1 MESNGENSS
10 EKALSGFRLHKF
22 ELRNWGTFDKWIWH
36 IAPSGHNALLT
47 GDIGSG
53 KSTIV
58 DAITTLLVRQDR
70 IIYNKAA
77 GAESRERTIYSYIRG
92 AYKNEKAGSSGKSQD
107 VYLRDE
113 NTYSVILG
121 QFRNAHFGDH
131 VTLAQVFW
139 LRNSKPDK
147 FFVIAHRHIGIKEDF
162 SEFGTDIFRLKK
174 RLKHAPG
181 IEVFDSFTDYANR
194 FRQLFGIKQAGALD
208 LFYQTVSMKSVGNLT
223 DFVRDQML
231 GKTNI
236 QDEINDLVRSYEELT
251 KAHDAAQRARHQKEM
266 LEPLMQNIS
275 QFTVIKEEIAQ
286 YVSSLSEIPK
296 WFSIRRIGGLRR
308 KLQEQVDDFERNE
321 HDLAVLDADLTKDR
335 NTLRQLE
342 NQRDRMEVSR
352 MLDEI
357 RINLEHLESER
368 MRKEKNARRYASFCK
383 ALDLPE
389 LIDED
394 RFYKNLKE
402 ARESLVSTQEE
413 LTAISSEQRQ
423 LHVELDRLT
432 SEAQELKREIDS
444 LQKRQTQ
451 IPERNIALRHQI
463 CNALDLDESEIPY
476 AGELI
481 RVKDDERSWEGAIE
495 RRLHDFGLSMLVPD
509 RHYKAISRY
518 VNDHHP
524 HGRLVYLRV
533 FDRNRRDDIEVKSNS
548 LFHKVQIKSD
558 SEFSGWLEAEVCDR
572 YNYVCCSTLDE
583 FHREPYALT
592 KEGQIKSGK
601 VKHEK
606 NDLRNVNDRKHYVL
620 GWSNAEKIKEYRKEL
635 ERKSTLIKGS
645 EAALESLTL
654 RETALSEKKD
664 HLRDLTQFDD
674 FTEVDF
680 KKTVVEIQSLR
691 ERKSTLEA
699 SSHELKTVQQEI
711 EKLEKTIK
719 DKDDRKGN
727 KRGEK
732 GKLEVRISE
741 NALLLK
747 RNLEDVMGQSDER
760 INLSEDI
767 FADLRAVLTR
777 WNAIKLPLIEF
788 SPITLGLV
796 AGIKE
801 TSALDALDADEK
813 RILEK
818 VNNPGGLLDKRKNAQ
833 KTLEKDIVLV
843 MQRYR
848 EQNQAETTD
857 VDASIESI
865 PDFEAI
871 YEKLVVDDIPRHEG
885 RFKTLLKEGAINGI
899 LVFQNQLDG
908 FDKEIA
914 RKIADINK
922 HLVDIPYN
930 AGTYIAITQDA
941 VPEKDIAEFKNDLKA
956 CLANIYGEA
965 DRYNEEKFH
974 QVKKILDRFKGE
986 TDEDKRWTER
996 VTDVRQWYTFGASE
1010 RYEED
1015 NKEKE
1020 YYSDSSGKSGGQKE
1034 KLAYTILASAIAFQF
1049 GLSWDEARSR
1059 SFRFVVIDEAFGRG
1073 SDESTRYGLRLF
1085 RKLNLQ
1091 LLIVTPLQKINII
1104 EDYINAVHFVSN
1116 PTGQASKVRNI
1127 TKQEYVKEKQ
1137 QYFANLEH
1145 VK

>member
-1 MESNGENSS
+1 MELNGENFSG
-10 EKALSGFRLHKF
+10 KALSGFRLHKF
-22 ELRNWGTFDKWIWH
+22 ELRNWGTFDKLIWN

-77 GAESRERTIYSYIRG
+77 GAESRERTINSYIRG
-92 AYKNEKAGSSGKSQD
+92 AYKNEKAGFSGKSQD

-121 QFRNAHFGDH
+121 QFRNAHFDDH

-147 FFVIAHRHIGIKEDF
+147 FFVIAHRDIGIKEDF
-162 SEFGTDIFRLKK
+162 SDFGTDIFRLKK
-174 RLKHAPG
+174 RLKHTPE
-181 IEVFDSFTDYANR
+181 IEVFDSFTEYANR

-236 QDEINDLVRSYEELT
+236 QDEINDLVRSYDELT
-251 KAHDAAQRARHQKEM
+251 KAHDSAQRARHQKEM
-266 LEPLMQNIS
+266 LDPLMHNIS
-275 QFTVIKEEIAQ
+275 QLAVIKEEIAQ

-296 WFSIRRIGGLRR
+296 WFSLRRIGGLRK
-308 KLQEQVDDFERNE
+308 KLQEQVDDYERNE
-321 HDLAVLDADLTKDR
+321 HDLAALDAELTKDR
-335 NTLRQLE
+335 TTLRQLE

-352 MLDEI
+352 MLDQI
-357 RINLEHLESER
+357 RITLGHLESER
-368 MRKEKNARRYASFCK
+368 IRKEKNARRYETLCK
-383 ALDLPE
+383 ALDLPQ

-402 ARESLVSTQEE
+402 ARESLASTQEA
-413 LTAISSEQRQ
+413 LTAISGEQRQ

-432 SEAQELKREIDS
+432 SEEQELKREIDS
-444 LQKRQTQ
+444 LETRQTQ
-451 IPERNIALRHQI
+451 IPERNIALREQI
-463 CNALDLDESEIPY
+463 RHALGLDESDIPY

-509 RHYKAISRY
+509 RHYKAISGY
-518 VNDHHP
+518 VNDHHL

-548 LFHKVQIKSD
+548 LFHKVQIKND
-558 SEFSGWLEAEVCDR
+558 SEFSDWLEAELCER
-572 YNYVCCSTLDE
+572 YNYVCCSTLEE
-583 FHREPYALT
+583 FRREPYALT

-606 NDLRNVNDRKHYVL
+606 NDLRNVNDRKHYIL

-635 ERKSTLIKGS
+635 EKKSALIKAS
-645 EAALESLTL
+645 EDALASL
-654 RETALSEKKD
+654 RRKEDALSGKKD
-664 HLRDLTQFDD
+664 QLRDLTQFDD
-674 FTEVDF
+674 FTEIDF
-680 KKTVVEIQSLR
+680 KKTVGEIQSLR
-691 ERKSTLEA
+691 ERKSALEA

-711 EKLEKTIK
+711 EKLEKRIK
-719 DKDDRKGN
+719 ETDDLKGN

-741 NALLLK
+741 NAVLLK
-747 RNLEDVMGQSDER
+747 RNIENVTGQSDEWM
-760 INLSEDI
+760 NLSEDI
-767 FADLRAVLTR
+767 FTDLRAVVNR
-777 WNAIKLPLIEF
+777 WSAIELPSIQF
-788 SPITLGLV
+788 SPVTLGLV
-796 AGIKE
+796 SGIKE
-801 TSALDALDADEK
+801 GSAPEVLDAGEK
-813 RILEK
+813 SILEK
-818 VNNPGGLLDKRKNAQ
+818 VNNPGGLLDKKKNAQ
-833 KTLEKDIVLV
+833 KKLETDIVLV
-843 MQRYR
+843 MERYR
-848 EQNQAETTD
+848 EQYQAETTD

-871 YEKLVVDDIPRHEG
+871 YQKLVADDIPRHEG
-885 RFKTLLKEGAINGI
+885 RFKTLLKEGTINGI
-899 LVFQNQLDG
+899 LVFKNQLDL

-914 RKIADINK
+914 RKIEDINK

-930 AGTYIAITQDA
+930 VGTYIAITQDS
-941 VPEKDIAEFKNDLKA
+941 VPEKDIGEFKNDLKA
-956 CLANIYGEA
+956 CLANIYGET
-965 DRYNEEKFH
+965 DSYNEEKFH

-996 VTDVRQWYTFGASE
+996 VTDVRQWYTFGAIE

-1015 NKEKE
+1015 DTEKE

-1073 SDESTRYGLRLF
+1073 SDESTRYGLKLF

-1116 PTGQASKVRNI
+1116 PTGQASMVRNI
-1127 TKQEYVKEKQ
+1127 TKEEYVREKQ

-1145 VK
+1145 AK

>member
-1 MESNGENSS
+1 MNGENFS

-22 ELRNWGTFDKWIWH
+22 ELRNWGTFDKWIWS

-121 QFRNAHFGDH
+121 QFSNAHFNDH

-147 FFVIAHRHIGIKEDF
+147 FFVIAHRDIRIKDYF
-162 SEFGTDIFRLKK
+162 SDFGTDIFRLKK
-174 RLKHAPG
+174 RLKQTPH
-181 IEVFDSFTDYANR
+181 IEVFDSFTEYANR

-231 GKTNI
+231 GKTMI
-236 QDEINDLVRSYEELT
+236 QNEVNDLVRSYEELT

-266 LEPLMQNIS
+266 LEPLMQNIR
-275 QFTVIKEEIAQ
+275 QLAVITEEIAE
-286 YVSSLSEIPK
+286 YASSLSEIPK
-296 WFSIRRIGGLRR
+296 WFSLRRVGGLRK
-308 KLQEQVDDFERNE
+308 KLQEQVDDYERNE
-321 HDLAVLDADLTKDR
+321 HDLAALDAELTKDR
-335 NTLRQLE
+335 NTLRQLQ
-342 NQRDRMEVSR
+342 NQRDGMEVSR
-352 MLDEI
+352 MLDQI
-357 RINLEHLESER
+357 CITLEHLNSER
-368 MRKEKNARRYASFCK
+368 NRKEKNARRYEALCN
-383 ALDLPE
+383 ALDIPE

-394 RFYKNLKE
+394 RFYKNLTE
-402 ARESLVSTQEE
+402 ARESLTSTQEA
-413 LTAISSEQRQ
+413 LTAISDEQRQ
-423 LHVELDRLT
+423 RHIELDRLT
-432 SEAQELKREIDS
+432 SEEQELKREIDS
-444 LQKRQTQ
+444 LETRQTQ
-451 IPERNIALRHQI
+451 IPERNIALREQI
-463 CNALDLDESEIPY
+463 GSALGLDESEIPY

-481 RVKDDERSWEGAIE
+481 RIKDDERAWEGAIE
-495 RRLHDFGLSMLVPD
+495 RRLHDFGLSVLVPD

-518 VNDHHP
+518 VNDHHL

-533 FDRNRRDDIEVKSNS
+533 FDRNRKDDIEVKSNS
-548 LFHKVQIKSD
+548 LVRKIQIKSD
-558 SEFSGWLEAEVCDR
+558 SEFFVWLEAELCER
-572 YNYVCCSTLDE
+572 YNYVCCSTLEE
-583 FHREPYALT
+583 FQREPYALT

-606 NDLRNVNDRKHYVL
+606 NDLRNVNDRKHYIL

-635 ERKSTLIKGS
+635 DKKAGLIKES
-645 EAALESLTL
+645 NAVLERLTL
-654 RETALSEKKD
+654 REHTLSDKKD
-664 HLRDLTQFDD
+664 QLRDLTKFDD
-674 FTEVDF
+674 FAEIDF
-680 KKTVVEIQSLR
+680 KKTVAEIQSLR
-691 ERKSTLEA
+691 ERKSALEA
-699 SSHELKTVQQEI
+699 SSQELKTVQQEI
-711 EKLEKTIK
+711 EKLEKNIAAK
-719 DKDDRKGN
+719 DGRKG
-727 KRGEK
+727 KKQEEK
-732 GKLEVRISE
+732 GKLEDRISQ
-741 NALLLK
+741 NAVHLM
-747 RNLEDVMGQSDER
+747 RNLEQVTGQSDER
-760 INLSEDI
+760 INLADDI
-767 FADLRAVLTR
+767 FTGLRTAVNR
-777 WNAIKLPLIEF
+777 WNAIELPSIQF
-788 SPITLGLV
+788 SPITLNLV
-796 AGIKE
+796 AGVKE
-801 TSALDALDADEK
+801 GSASDVLDAGEK
-813 RILEK
+813 SILEK
-818 VNNPGGLLDKRKNAQ
+818 VTNPGGLLDKKKNAQ
-833 KTLEKDIVLV
+833 KKLETDIVLI
-843 MQRYR
+843 MERYR
-848 EQNQAETTD
+848 EQYQAETTD

-885 RFKTLLKEGAINGI
+885 RFKTLLKEGTINGI
-899 LVFQNQLDG
+899 LVFKNQLDL
-908 FDKEIA
+908 FEKEIV
-914 RKIADINK
+914 RKIEDINK

-956 CLANIYGEA
+956 CLANIYGET
-965 DRYNEEKFH
+965 DSYNEEKFH

-996 VTDVRQWYTFGASE
+996 VTDVRQWYTFGAIE

-1015 NKEKE
+1015 HKEKE

-1049 GLSWDEARSR
+1049 GLSWDETRSR

-1073 SDESTRYGLRLF
+1073 SDESTRYGLKLF

-1116 PTGQASKVRNI
+1116 PTGQESMVRNI
-1127 TKQEYVKEKQ
+1127 TKEEYVREKQ
-1137 QYFANLEH
+1137 QYFADLEH
-1145 VK
+1145 AK

>member
-1 MESNGENSS
+1 MELNGENFS

-22 ELRNWGTFDKWIWH
+22 ELRNWGTFDKWIWN
-36 IAPSGHNALLT
+36 IDPSGHNALLT

-77 GAESRERTIYSYIRG
+77 GAESMERTIYSYIRG
-92 AYKNEKAGSSGKSQD
+92 AYKNEKSGSSGKSQD

-113 NTYSVILG
+113 NTYSVLLG
-121 QFRNAHFGDH
+121 QFHNAHFDDQ

-147 FFVIAHRHIGIKEDF
+147 FFVIAHRDINIKEDF
-162 SEFGTDIFRLKK
+162 SDFGTDIFRLKK
-174 RLKHAPG
+174 RLKHSPD
-181 IEVFDSFTDYANR
+181 IEVFDSFTEYANR

-266 LEPLMQNIS
+266 LEPLMQNIT
-275 QFTVIKEEIAQ
+275 QLGVVKEEIAQ

-296 WFSIRRIGGLRR
+296 WFSLRRIVSLRK
-308 KLQEQVDDFERNE
+308 KLQEYVDDYERNE
-321 HDLAVLDADLTKDR
+321 HDLTALEAELTKDR
-335 NTLRQLE
+335 STLRQLE
-342 NQRDRMEVSR
+342 NQRDGMEVSR
-352 MLDEI
+352 MLDQI
-357 RINLEHLESER
+357 HITLEHLESER
-368 MRKEKNARRYASFCK
+368 VRKEKNARRYENLCK

-389 LIDED
+389 FIDED
-394 RFYKNLKE
+394 RFYKNLKA
-402 ARESLVSTQEE
+402 ARESLASTQDA
-413 LTAISSEQRQ
+413 LTAISGEQRQ
-423 LHVELDRLT
+423 LHIDLDRLT
-432 SEAQELKREIDS
+432 SEEEDLKREINS
-444 LQKRQTQ
+444 LETRQTQ
-451 IPERNIALRHQI
+451 IPERNVALREQIRIALG
-463 CNALDLDESEIPY
+463 LDESEIPY

-481 RVKDDERSWEGAIE
+481 RVKDNEHAWEGAIE

-518 VNDHHP
+518 VNDHHL

-533 FDRNRRDDIEVKSNS
+533 FDRHRRDDVEVKSNS
-548 LFHKVQIKSD
+548 LFHKVQIKGD
-558 SEFSGWLEAEVCDR
+558 SEFSDWVEAELCER
-572 YNYVCCSTLDE
+572 YNYVCCSTLEE
-583 FHREPYALT
+583 FQREPYALT

-606 NDLRNVNDRKHYVL
+606 NDLRNVNDRKNYIL
-620 GWSNAEKIKEYRKEL
+620 GWSNVEKLKEYRKDL
-635 ERKSTLIKGS
+635 EKKSALIKAS
-645 EAALESLTL
+645 EATLENLIL
-654 RETALSEKKD
+654 KETTLSEKKD
-664 HLRDLTQFDD
+664 RLRDLMQFDA
-674 FTEVDF
+674 FTEIDF
-680 KKTVVEIQSLR
+680 KKIVAEIQFLR
-691 ERKSTLEA
+691 ERKKDLEA
-699 SSHELKTVQQEI
+699 SSDELKTVQQEI
-711 EKLEKTIK
+711 ENLLETIAE
-719 DKDDRKGN
+719 KDDSKGK
-727 KRGEK
+727 KREEK
-732 GKLEVRISE
+732 GKLEDRISQ

-747 RNLEDVMGQSDER
+747 RNIEDVNAHSVES

-767 FADLRAVLTR
+767 FSNLRTVVNR
-777 WNAIKLPLIEF
+777 WSAIEIPPIQF
-788 SPITLGLV
+788 STVTLGLV
-796 AGIKE
+796 AAIKE
-801 TSALDALDADEK
+801 GSAPDALEAGEK
-813 RILEK
+813 SIVEK
-818 VNNPGGLLDKRKNAQ
+818 VNSPGGLLDKKKNAQ
-833 KTLEKDIVLV
+833 KNLEKDIVLV

-848 EQNQAETTD
+848 ALYQAETTD
-857 VDASIESI
+857 VDANIESI

-871 YEKLVVDDIPRHEG
+871 YDKLVVDDIPRHEG
-885 RFKTLLKEGAINGI
+885 RFKTLLKEGTIHGI

-908 FDKEIA
+908 SEKEIA
-914 RKIADINK
+914 RKISEINK

-941 VPEKDIAEFKNDLKA
+941 VAEKDIAEFRNNLKA
-956 CLANIYGEA
+956 CLANIYGET
-965 DRYNEEKFH
+965 DSYNEEKFH

-986 TDEDKRWTER
+986 TEEDKRWTER

-1015 NKEKE
+1015 DKEKE

-1073 SDESTRYGLRLF
+1073 SDESTRYGLKLF

-1116 PTGQASKVRNI
+1116 PTGQASMVRNI
-1127 TKQEYVKEKQ
+1127 TKAEYVKEKQ

-1145 VK
+1145 AK